1 MRKFLDERQVFSA
14 LLAFV
19 LGFALCG
26 TVISLMNS
34 GGTHSQWRDPGI
46 QSGD

>member
-1 MRKFLDERQVFSA
+1 MRKSVDERQVFSA

-26 TVISLMNS
+26 TVIALMNI
-34 GGTHSQWRDPGI
+34 GGTHSQWRGGI
-46 QSGD
+46 QSVD